1 MFAKMEAIDPQF
13 RLFITCLPHKDF
25 PLGLLQMST
34 KVTNEPPMGLKAG
47 LLRTYTVTVDQE
59 RLERVETEQWRKLLF
74 GLSFLHSVVQERR
87 KFGAIGADSVS
98 FSQHYPKLKFAS
110 MASARR
116 HTAVTPS
123 TWPCESLRV
132 A

>member
-1 MFAKMEAIDPQF
+1 MGGFFVEFESLEDEI
-13 RLFITCLPHKDF
+13 
-25 PLGLLQMST
+25 
-34 KVTNEPPMGLKAG
+34 VTRYISHTG

-98 FSQHYPKLKFAS
+98 FPQHYPKLKFAS
-110 MASARR
+110 MASAR
-116 HTAVTPS
+116 VTP
-123 TWPCESLRV
+123 P
-132 A
+132 